1 MNIKRFFL
9 AVLVF
14 FIAFQAIDY
23 VIHSI
28 ILIDTY
34 ESLQHLW
41 RTDMSNYMWV
51 YYVSSV
57 LLAFLFVY
65 IFTRGYQGR
74 GWMEGL
80 RYGILV
86 GLLMQGVGM
95 LNQFFVYP
103 IPGGLLVQWIIYG
116 LVNYIICGILVAL
129 IYKPKD

>member
-1 MNIKRFFL
+1 MYTTFLL

-14 FIAFQAIDY
+14 FIVFQLIDF
-23 VIHSI
+23 VTHSI
-28 ILIDTY
+28 ILKDTY

-57 LLAFLFVY
+57 ILSFLFVY

-74 GWMEGL
+74 GWLEGL
-80 RYGILV
+80 RYGILI

-103 IPGGLLVQWIIYG
+103 VPAGLVAQWFIYG
-116 LVNYIICGILVAL
+116 MINYMICGIFVAL
-129 IYKPKD
+129 IYKPKS